1 MAESERVLALVRGN
15 VLWDLRRRLEAVT
28 AVQGG
33 MVEKRLER
41 VKERERSALHKRERS
56 FAVRPGAAERRKEG
70 EWEWGEA
77 AAGSQRLGSRRRTQ
91 NASIG
96 DGIGDGSGME
106 SNYGASA
113 ITSAAAAA
121 EQEAA
126 ANDAALEEQLTPEQ
140 IQIFAAENDAL
151 TRHYADTLDR
161 VHRAEQSLWDV
172 ASLQQTLLSTLAT
185 QDEAVG
191 ALVADA
197 EMTETNMTRGN
208 RELARA
214 RDKGGRLARGIFWA
228 TVGLCGGL
236 VLWDLIV

>member
-77 AAGSQRLGSRRRTQ
+77 AAGSQQLGSRRRTQ

-96 DGIGDGSGME
+96 DGSGME
-106 SNYGASA
+106 SNYSASA
-113 ITSAAAAA
+113 ITAAAAAAAA

-140 IQIFAAENDAL
+140 VQMFAAENDAL